1 MCSSMSYISLGFN
14 STQSTWYPNN
24 AASDSTRNEN
34 QHHTRESNCRESWN
48 GWMEGG
54 FWSWQI
60 VEGGI
65 FKVLPI
71 SYLNTSVFKHSWH
84 FRLRVIRFLH
94 FFFSFYSPRSSL
106 ISSPPQTN
114 ARFNYTHTELLCI
127 GYLSI
132 KFMSVGD
139 QQHGS
144 IWVLKLKS
152 RKTLFVCYTDVR
164 TKSLTHIKLKCNS
177 FVLLW
182 LSPRLPCHAR
192 SKEGFRGV
200 NQTDCVTNTRRTVW
214 FVCTPLN
221 VLGHPSIELKGWW
234 GGWWWT
240 TLPNDLHSEFSSGK
254 KRDLLI
260 SVRNTCKYP
269 SYVYWWS
276 H

>member
-1 MCSSMSYISLGFN
+1 ME
-14 STQSTWYPNN
+14 WRED
-24 AASDSTRNEN
+24 SDP
-34 QHHTRESNCRESWN
+34 
-48 GWMEGG
+48 G
-54 FWSWQI
+54 
-60 VEGGI
+60 
-65 FKVLPI
+65 KL
-71 SYLNTSVFKHSWH
+71 
-84 FRLRVIRFLH
+84 LRVGYLKCYLYHIWIHQCSNIPGTSDWELFASST
-94 FFFSFYSPRSSL
+94 FSSPSIPREVPS

-127 GYLSI
+127 GYLSV

-269 SYVYWWS
+269 SSVYWWS